1 MIKTRRLLAVFLV
14 AIILFPLGAS
24 VTRGT
29 AGLLTA
35 STEHFDIIYR
45 SSNMETAALLYN
57 NCEDIYAS
65 LVEFYSFDPNLHIP
79 VVVTG
84 EYKSLNAYYTSSP
97 ANHIVMFDT
106 VSDIGQLSNYPQT
119 ILYIFRH
126 ELTHAFQFN
135 IRGPFMQ
142 FMANV
147 FGDFLSLSPILYMY
161 PSLSEGGA
169 VLTESMDGY
178 GRLNDSYA
186 MQIVRQ
192 AKIEGLF
199 PSWLEVS
206 GARDTYP
213 SGLLYYNFAAAFL
226 EYLSLT
232 YGYDKVASLY
242 VDFSK
247 LSWSTFRKI
256 KKVFGIPVKQAWQD
270 FYDWVEV
277 PTTVQDSEVVESRT
291 QSGSYAS
298 PVLAPD
304 GSLFVYD
311 YSCWDVLRFSDELS
325 VCKPVLSVYTD
336 EQNISLSSDGTRILV
351 SDITKSS
358 SSVRLYELRGGK
370 ASFVHKF
377 VSSDVKNFRK
387 GGFVSY
393 EGRDSIL
400 LWSNAGQNTYL
411 DLYDPDTYEPVEGKG
426 VELGFDVIATDIVDI
441 GDGRVAFLYS
451 HASCQNIAIL
461 DLSDMSV
468 RLVSNPDNI
477 EILSLTKG
485 KDGESEVLCFSW
497 CPDDSKSTNL
507 CRYGELRLSDD
518 GAEMVLSCSDISG
531 GVNAP
536 IRINDDVVFVAR
548 YFEQIKLRTVAVAD
562 LNMHETSSLGFEGL
576 KDAPKPDTL
585 SLSEASKRY
594 RAIKYFKDG
603 ILFPFGMVQ
612 FGASESIGLGLTW
625 LTTDPTETFT
635 HQIAAGYQ
643 VTSVMGSY
651 TFTYS
656 GSIPFSVYLSAIYGT
671 GVFADPTTL
680 QAGDL
685 IVDAGISSSLG
696 FELDSF
702 NSLGVSGKFEFAAFS
717 SPSSGLTYGIA
728 SYISASHTF
737 ARRTGM
743 NPYAV
748 FGFSTTAYLSDLRP
762 GARFVLR
769 LPQLMWW
776 RCDGPNVTN
785 LPLSISVDA
794 LYDKTNSVV
803 GLNGTATVILY
814 SREIQRAIPVVLFGL
829 HFQRFTLDL
838 NYNASYITGT
848 DVIGHTLSLTAAFSL
863 TPVLGEYLTNLKMKL
878 GATLETDFEEV
889 KVRFAFGTST

>member
-14 AIILFPLGAS
+14 AIILAPLGAS

-45 SSNMETAALLYN
+45 SSNLETAALLYN

-65 LVEFYSFDPNLHIP
+65 LVEFYSFDPKLHIP

-84 EYKSLNAYYTSSP
+84 EYKSLNAYFTNSP

-142 FMANV
+142 FMSNV
-147 FGDFLSLSPILYMY
+147 FGDILSLSPILYMY

-256 KKVFGIPVKQAWQD
+256 RNVFGIPVKQAWQD
-270 FYDWVEV
+270 FYDWVEIPENV
-277 PTTVQDSEVVESRT
+277 RDAEKVESRT

-311 YSCWDVLRFSDELS
+311 YSCWDVLRFSDDLFA
-325 VCKPVLSVYTD
+325 CKSVLSVYTD
-336 EQNISLSSDGTRILV
+336 EQNLSVSSDGTRMLA
-351 SDITKSS
+351 SNITQSS
-358 SSVRLYELRGGK
+358 SCVMLYEVRNGK
-370 ASFVHKF
+370 ASLIHRF
-377 VSSDVKNFRK
+377 VSSEGKSFRK

-393 EGRDSIL
+393 DGRDYVL

-411 DLYDPDTYEPVEGKG
+411 DLYDQDTYEAVEGKG
-426 VELGFDVIATDIVDI
+426 VELGFDVIASDFVDI

-461 DLSDMSV
+461 SVSDMSV
-468 RLVSNPDNI
+468 SLVSNPDNI
-477 EILSLTKG
+477 EILSLARG
-485 KDGESEVLCFSW
+485 RDGERDVLCFSW
-497 CPDDSKSTNL
+497 CPDDAKSTNL
-507 CRYGELRLSDD
+507 CRYGELNVFSDNAEMILSD
-518 GAEMVLSCSDISG
+518 ADISG
-531 GVNAP
+531 GVSSP
-536 IRINDDVVFVAR
+536 IRINESVVFVAR
-548 YFEQIKLRTVAVAD
+548 YFEQIKLRKTDIAD
-562 LNMHETSSLGFEGL
+562 MNLQKASSLGLESA

-585 SLSEASKRY
+585 ALSEASKRY

-612 FGASESIGLGLTW
+612 VGASESIGLGLTW

-656 GSIPFSVYLSAIYGT
+656 GIIPFSVYLSAIYGT
-671 GVFADPTTL
+671 GVFADPTTI
-680 QAGDL
+680 QKGDL
-685 IVDAGISSSLG
+685 ILDAGISSSLS

-762 GARFVLR
+762 GARFALR

-785 LPLSISVDA
+785 LPFSLSVDA
-794 LYDKTNSVV
+794 IYDTFNKVV
-803 GLNGTATVILY
+803 GLDGTATVVLY
-814 SREIQRAIPVVLFGL
+814 SREIQRAIPVILFGL
-829 HFQRFTLDL
+829 HFQRFTLDVK
-838 NYNASYITGT
+838 YNANYITGT
-848 DVIGHTLSLTAAFSL
+848 DVFGQKLSMTAAFSL
-863 TPVLGEYLTNLKMKL
+863 TPVLGEYLTNLKLKL
-878 GATLETDFEEV
+878 GATVETDFERV
-889 KVRFAFGTST
+889 SVSFAFGTDM